1 MTRREDPE
9 VRLTEA
15 LEAYRAAAHAEA
27 DSHFDEKALET
38 QRARILAR
46 LEQAGQRARVLPFPG
61 GTGAS
66 ARAGNGH
73 PRRWI
78 SAAAAAGLLIGLVTG
93 QLLHVMPGDNWVH
106 REPVRKTAPAPSAPR
121 MAIVPAVATT
131 SLDPEDALLDAID
144 AAVTRQGASDL
155 RAFEDLTFG
164 EPY

>member
-15 LEAYRAAAHAEA
+15 LDAYRAAARAEA
-27 DSHFDEKALET
+27 DGYFDERALEA
-38 QRARILAR
+38 QRARILSR
-46 LEQAGQRARVLPFPG
+46 LEQAGHRARVLPFPG
-61 GTGAS
+61 AGTS
-66 ARAGNGH
+66 VRSGNSH

-106 REPVRKTAPAPSAPR
+106 RDPVRMAPPAAAPR
-121 MAIVPAVATT
+121 MAIVPAVVNT
-131 SLDPEDALLDAID
+131 SLDPEDALLDAIE
-144 AAVTRQGASDL
+144 AAVARPGASDL

>member
-1 MTRREDPE
+1 MTPREDS
-9 VRLTEA
+9 EA
-15 LEAYRAAAHAEA
+15 RITDALDAYRAAAHAEA
-27 DSHFDEKALET
+27 DGFFDDRTLEV
-38 QRARILAR
+38 QRTRILAR

-61 GTGAS
+61 ANASVRSGTS
-66 ARAGNGH
+66 H

-78 SAAAAAGLLIGLVTG
+78 SAAAAAGLFIGLLTG

-106 REPVRKTAPAPSAPR
+106 REPVRMGAPPGSL
-121 MAIVPAVATT
+121 MAVVPAVVNT

-155 RAFEDLTFG
+155 RAFDDLTFS